1 MVKETN
7 AEEIQHERTLIKN
20 IVELLPNVIGM
31 TPNVNVLSH
40 TLFKVRDILEVN
52 LD

>member
-1 MVKETN
+1 M
-7 AEEIQHERTLIKN
+7 
-20 IVELLPNVIGM
+20 PSVIGM

-40 TLFKVRDILEVN
+40 TLFKVRDILEFS